1 MELTLTVDHNLERPL
16 HYQLYDGLREAI
28 LAGRLKPGDR
38 VPSTRSLAQSLGVSR
53 ATITQGYEQLLSEGY
68 LQAVTGSGTRVCRE
82 LPDDAVRPAAFK
94 PWLSASDRAN
104 ERGYWPTAP
113 RAPKPAKGLS
123 EFAAKLSIVGNLQAR
138 PKPAFN
144 FAEGRPSLEEF
155 PMQQWRRLM
164 LRHFR
169 HGGPELLDYA
179 GDPRGHRPLREAI
192 ASYLSRARAV
202 ECEADQVI
210 ITNGTQQA
218 ITLIA
223 RVLVEKGE
231 TVALEDPGYLS
242 ARYAFRA
249 EGAKLNPIPVDSLG
263 MEVDRLSRPVK
274 LIYVTPSHQFPTGAV
289 MPLARRLELLSWAES
304 ACAYIVEDDYDSEFR
319 FGGRPIPS
327 LQGLGGAERVLYIG
341 TFSKMLFPSLRLGY
355 LVVPSALTQ
364 VFAQAKW
371 LMDRHSPSLEQR
383 VLTDF
388 ITEGFLERHLRR
400 MRTLYNR
407 RRVALVESLSRHFG
421 DEVTVFGESAG
432 MHLVVDLRTPYEC
445 EEVIRRAAEVGVGIS
460 NLGQYYLG
468 RAPANRFLLGYGGLS
483 ERQIAQGI
491 RLLAE
496 VVR

>member
-16 HYQLYDGLREAI
+16 HCQLYDGLREAI

-38 VPSTRSLAQSLGVSR
+38 VPSTRSLAQSLGISR

-68 LQAVTGSGTRVCRE
+68 LQAVTGSGTSVCRE

-94 PWLSASDRAN
+94 PSLSGGSRTD
-104 ERGYWPTAP
+104 ERQHSQ
-113 RAPKPAKGLS
+113 RAPKDLS
-123 EFAAKLSIVGNLQAR
+123 EFAANLSIVGDFRCRSKA
-138 PKPAFN
+138 PFN

-192 ASYLSRARAV
+192 AGYLSRARAV
-202 ECEADQVI
+202 ECDSDQVI

-218 ITLIA
+218 LTLVA
-223 RVLVEKGE
+223 RILVEKGD

-249 EGAKLNPIPVDSLG
+249 EGAKLNPIPVDTLG
-263 MEVDRLSRPVK
+263 MEVDRLSKPVK

-304 ACAYIVEDDYDSEFR
+304 AGAYIVEDDYDSEFR

-327 LQGLGGAERVLYIG
+327 LQGLDAAERVLYIG

-355 LVVPSALTQ
+355 MVVPRGLAQ
-364 VFAQAKW
+364 VFKQAKW

-407 RRVALVESLSRHFG
+407 RRGALVEALTRHFG
-421 DEVTVFGESAG
+421 DKATVFGESAG
-432 MHLVVDLRTPYEC
+432 MHLVVDLRTRYANA
-445 EEVIRRAAEVGVGIS
+445 EVIRRAADAGVGIS
-460 NLGQYYLG
+460 SIEQYYLR

-483 ERQIAQGI
+483 EGQIAQGI
-491 RLLAE
+491 RRLAE
-496 VVR
+496 AVR

>member
-1 MELTLTVDHNLERPL
+1 M
-16 HYQLYDGLREAI
+16 
-28 LAGRLKPGDR
+28 
-38 VPSTRSLAQSLGVSR
+38 
-53 ATITQGYEQLLSEGY
+53 
-68 LQAVTGSGTRVCRE
+68 
-82 LPDDAVRPAAFK
+82 
-94 PWLSASDRAN
+94 
-104 ERGYWPTAP
+104 
-113 RAPKPAKGLS
+113 
-123 EFAAKLSIVGNLQAR
+123 
-138 PKPAFN
+138 
-144 FAEGRPSLEEF
+144 
-155 PMQQWRRLM
+155 
-164 LRHFR
+164 
-169 HGGPELLDYA
+169 
-179 GDPRGHRPLREAI
+179 
-192 ASYLSRARAV
+192 
-202 ECEADQVI
+202 
-210 ITNGTQQA
+210 
-218 ITLIA
+218 
-223 RVLVEKGE
+223 
-231 TVALEDPGYLS
+231 S

-263 MEVDRLSRPVK
+263 MEVDRLSGPVK

-304 ACAYIVEDDYDSEFR
+304 ASAYIVEDDYDSEFR

-355 LVVPSALTQ
+355 LVVPRALAQ

-407 RRVALVESLSRHFG
+407 RRGALVEALARHFG
-421 DEVTVFGESAG
+421 DQATVFGESAG

-445 EEVIRRAAEVGVGIS
+445 GEVIRRAADVGVGITDIQ
-460 NLGQYYLG
+460 QYYLR

-496 VVR
+496 VVRS